1 MFSSAFGEALNLIG
15 TADAKSDFFL
25 TPADLRFLNV
35 RTIGGGLGCGAP
47 MKFYEPSELRVAAIR
62 KYGEAGFQ
70 KKLESRQK
78 RESNKRRR
86 EDEADRALAVLH
98 QTARA
103 PTSKRLQPPSDGSR
117 ALPIHLDS
125 DDDTPSTAPA
135 AVNVAPP
142 ETAALRKSLLNL
154 AKKALGF
161 TDSGSPKNWRVEAPG
176 IQTAVFAA
184 LAGRPADAALRTFVK
199 AGAYYSHEADA
210 CELFG
215 CKKADLLRIF
225 KHEGV
230 GIQMYA
236 KITLKFK
243 PSDLTLALLGGGE
256 IICDEH
262 TMRW

>member
-1 MFSSAFGEALNLIG
+1 MPIAGNQQETRSSMFSSAFGEALNLIG

-117 ALPIHLDS
+117 AQPIHVDS
-125 DDDTPSTAPA
+125 DDDTPPTAPRWS
-135 AVNVAPP
+135 
-142 ETAALRKSLLNL
+142 TLHLRKQPHCANPCS
-154 AKKALGF
+154 
-161 TDSGSPKNWRVEAPG
+161 
-176 IQTAVFAA
+176 IQQR
-184 LAGRPADAALRTFVK
+184 RP
-199 AGAYYSHEADA
+199 
-210 CELFG
+210 
-215 CKKADLLRIF
+215 
-225 KHEGV
+225 
-230 GIQMYA
+230 
-236 KITLKFK
+236 
-243 PSDLTLALLGGGE
+243 
-256 IICDEH
+256 
-262 TMRW
+262 